1 MYGSDLYKK
10 IQVIFVALRRYYRG
24 SLMGFWVNLEMFVR
38 LVRAWK
44 CLGEW
49 VSKGGWIFHGVL
61 EGGFRLHPGKSESN
75 HQILSELHQSTC
87 SEARIS

>member
-38 LVRAWK
+38 MVRAWK

-49 VSKGGWIFHGVL
+49 VSKGGWIFPWRP
-61 EGGFRLHPGKSESN
+61 GGWIPIASWEK
-75 HQILSELHQSTC
+75 
-87 SEARIS
+87 